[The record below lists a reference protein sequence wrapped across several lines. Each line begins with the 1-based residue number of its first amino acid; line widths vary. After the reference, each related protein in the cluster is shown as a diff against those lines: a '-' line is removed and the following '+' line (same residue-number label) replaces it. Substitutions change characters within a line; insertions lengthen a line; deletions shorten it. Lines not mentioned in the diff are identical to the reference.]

1 MRIGRTLP
9 PAAAPIYLNDI
20 INGLKGAFKGQREV
34 ERFREELK
42 NYFGVKHC
50 FLVSSGKA
58 ALTIIL
64 QTLHELHPERD
75 EVIIPAFTCYS
86 VPSAVKRAGLTI
98 RLCDNDLNT
107 LDFDFDQ
114 LEKILAPQNPHTGKA
129 SASSRLLAVLP
140 THLFGIPA
148 DVDRVKKLRTDP
160 DMTIIED
167 AAQAMG
173 GKHNSR
179 KLGALGDIGFFS
191 LGRGKSFS
199 TVEGGVII
207 TSRDDIAEKI
217 NGYTTSLPSYGCIG
231 ALKLIVN
238 SCLLALFQRPAFFW
252 LPKGLPFIKVGDTI
266 YDPNFKIYRLSFFQ
280 AGLSL
285 GWRNKLKTLQKRRRQ
300 RIQGWTSQ
308 LEKRYKLY
316 CTNQKDLPAFI
327 RFPIRVANNAG
338 WEKILKVSETRGLGI
353 MATYPNAINEIKEL
367 RKNFPEEK
375 YPIAKELSKTLL
387 TLPVHPFVS
396 SRDIKRTVL
405 IISQNVSA
413 PEPAKPTSC

>member
-20 INGLKGAFKGQREV
+20 INGLKGAFNGQREV
-34 ERFREELK
+34 ERFRAELK

-58 ALTIIL
+58 ALAIIL
-64 QTLHELHPERD
+64 QALHELHPDRD

-86 VPSAVKRAGLTI
+86 VPSAIKRAGLMI

-107 LDFDFDQ
+107 LDFNFDQ
-114 LEKILAPQNPHTGKA
+114 LEEILAAKKTNPGEP

-167 AAQAMG
+167 AAQSMG

-179 KLGALGDIGFFS
+179 KLGTLGDIGFFS
-191 LGRGKSFS
+191 LGRGKVFS
-199 TVEGGVII
+199 TTEGGVII
-207 TSRDDIAEKI
+207 TNRDTIAEKI
-217 NGYTTSLPSYGCIG
+217 DTCIAGLPSYNFIG
-231 ALKLIVN
+231 TLKFIVN
-238 SCLLALFQRPAFFW
+238 TCLLAFFQRPAFFW
-252 LPKGLPFIKVGDTI
+252 LPKGLPFLKVGDTI
-266 YDPNFKIYRLSFFQ
+266 YDPNFKICRLSSFQ

-285 GWRNKLKTLQKRRRQ
+285 GWQNKLKKLQKKRRQ
-300 RIQGWTSQ
+300 RIQGWTSR
-308 LEKRYKLY
+308 LEKRYNLH
-316 CTNQKDLPAFI
+316 CTNQKNSPAFI

-338 WEKILKVSETRGLGI
+338 WKKILEVSETCGLGI
-353 MATYPNAINEIKEL
+353 MSTYPDAINGIKEL
-367 RKNFPEEK
+367 RKDFLGQN
-375 YPIAKELSKTLL
+375 YPAAKELSKTLL

-396 SRDIKRTVL
+396 SRDIKRTAL
-405 IISQNVSA
+405 IISQNASGREA
-413 PEPAKPTSC
+413 TTN